1 MDIGISIVNR
11 VFKTYQGQVRIAE
24 LNSKNPV
31 KRPQGQRDLVSISSE
46 AKTALTKHAM
56 EHLLK
61 QLRASQAAKAEEV
74 PSENLEVETAPT
86 DKVEMEKMT
95 WLYLQNSQHKAYKIK
110 KPY

>member
-1 MDIGISIVNR
+1 MSIGISSVSR

-61 QLRASQAAKAEEV
+61 QLRASQSAKAEEV
-74 PSENLEVETAPT
+74 PSENLEVETAQI
-86 DKVEMEKMT
+86 DKVEMEKNGT
-95 WLYLQNSQHKAYKIK
+95 TVSAEISE
-110 KPY
+110 

>member
-1 MDIGISIVNR
+1 MDIGISIVSR

-61 QLRASQAAKAEEV
+61 QLRASQAAKTEEV
-74 PSENLEVETAPT
+74 LSENLEVETAQI
-86 DKVEMEKMT
+86 DKVEMEKNGT
-95 WLYLQNSQHKAYKIK
+95 TLSAEISE
-110 KPY
+110 

>member
-1 MDIGISIVNR
+1 MDIGISIVSR

-24 LNSKNPV
+24 LNSKNAV

-74 PSENLEVETAPT
+74 LSENLEVETAQI
-86 DKVEMEKMT
+86 DKVEMEKNGT
-95 WLYLQNSQHKAYKIK
+95 TVSAEISE
-110 KPY
+110 

>member
-1 MDIGISIVNR
+1 MDIGISIVSR

-74 PSENLEVETAPT
+74 PSENLEAETVQT
-86 DKVEMEKMT
+86 DKVEMEKNEMT
-95 WLYLQNSQHKAYKIK
+95 VSAELSE
-110 KPY
+110 

>member
-1 MDIGISIVNR
+1 MSIGISSVSR

-24 LNSKNPV
+24 LNSKNAV

-74 PSENLEVETAPT
+74 LSENLEVETAQI
-86 DKVEMEKMT
+86 DKVEMEKNGT
-95 WLYLQNSQHKAYKIK
+95 TVSAEISE
-110 KPY
+110 

>member
-1 MDIGISIVNR
+1 MDIGISIVSR

-61 QLRASQAAKAEEV
+61 QLRASQSAKAEEV
-74 PSENLEVETAPT
+74 PSENLEVETAQI
-86 DKVEMEKMT
+86 DKVEMEKNGT
-95 WLYLQNSQHKAYKIK
+95 TVSAEISE
-110 KPY
+110 

>member
-1 MDIGISIVNR
+1 MSIGISSVSR

-24 LNSKNPV
+24 LNSKNAV

-61 QLRASQAAKAEEV
+61 QLRASQSAKAEEV
-74 PSENLEVETAPT
+74 PSENLEVETAQI
-86 DKVEMEKMT
+86 DKIEMEKNGT
-95 WLYLQNSQHKAYKIK
+95 TVSAEISE
-110 KPY
+110 

>member
-1 MDIGISIVNR
+1 MSIGISSVSR

-74 PSENLEVETAPT
+74 LSENLEVETAQI
-86 DKVEMEKMT
+86 DKVEMEKNGT
-95 WLYLQNSQHKAYKIK
+95 TVSAEISE
-110 KPY
+110 

>member
-1 MDIGISIVNR
+1 MSIGISSVSR

-24 LNSKNPV
+24 LNSKNAV

-74 PSENLEVETAPT
+74 PSENLEVETAQI
-86 DKVEMEKMT
+86 DKVEMEKNGT
-95 WLYLQNSQHKAYKIK
+95 TVSAETSE
-110 KPY
+110 

>member
-1 MDIGISIVNR
+1 MDIGISIVSR

-74 PSENLEVETAPT
+74 LSENLEVETAQI
-86 DKVEMEKMT
+86 DKVEMEKNGT
-95 WLYLQNSQHKAYKIK
+95 TVSAEISE
-110 KPY
+110 

>member
-24 LNSKNPV
+24 LNSKNAV

-86 DKVEMEKMT
+86 DKVEMEKNGT
-95 WLYLQNSQHKAYKIK
+95 TVSAELSE
-110 KPY
+110 

>member
-1 MDIGISIVNR
+1 MDIGISTINR

-31 KRPQGQRDLVSISSE
+31 KRAQGQRDLVSISSE

-74 PSENLEVETAPT
+74 PAEEIPSKTLEVETVQI
-86 DKVEMEKMT
+86 DKVET
-95 WLYLQNSQHKAYKIK
+95 K
-110 KPY
+110 KNETTIASELSE

>member
-1 MDIGISIVNR
+1 MSIGISSVSRIFN
-11 VFKTYQGQVRIAE
+11 TYQGQVRIAE
-24 LNSKNPV
+24 LNSKNAV

-74 PSENLEVETAPT
+74 PSENLEVETVQT
-86 DKVEMEKMT
+86 DKVEMEKNEMT
-95 WLYLQNSQHKAYKIK
+95 VSAELSE
-110 KPY
+110 

>member
-1 MDIGISIVNR
+1 MSIGISSVSR

-61 QLRASQAAKAEEV
+61 QLRASHAAKAEEV
-74 PSENLEVETAPT
+74 PSENLEVETEQI
-86 DKVEMEKMT
+86 DKVEMEKNGT
-95 WLYLQNSQHKAYKIK
+95 TVSAETSE
-110 KPY
+110 

>member
-1 MDIGISIVNR
+1 MDIGISSINR

-31 KRPQGQRDLVSISSE
+31 KRAQGQRDLVSISSE

-61 QLRASQAAKAEEV
+61 QLRSSQAAKAEEV
-74 PSENLEVETAPT
+74 PSEEVPSENLEVETIQT
-86 DKVEMEKMT
+86 DKVETEK
-95 WLYLQNSQHKAYKIK
+95 HKTIVSAELSE
-110 KPY
+110 

>member
-1 MDIGISIVNR
+1 MSIGISSVSR

-24 LNSKNPV
+24 LNSKNAV

-74 PSENLEVETAPT
+74 LSEILEVETAQI
-86 DKVEMEKMT
+86 DKVEMEKNGT
-95 WLYLQNSQHKAYKIK
+95 TVSAEISE
-110 KPY
+110 

>member
-1 MDIGISIVNR
+1 MDIGISIVSR

-61 QLRASQAAKAEEV
+61 QLRASHAAKAEEV
-74 PSENLEVETAPT
+74 PSENLEVETAQI
-86 DKVEMEKMT
+86 DKVEMEKNGT
-95 WLYLQNSQHKAYKIK
+95 TLSAEISE
-110 KPY
+110 

>member
-1 MDIGISIVNR
+1 MSIGISSVSR

-24 LNSKNPV
+24 LNSKNAV

-61 QLRASQAAKAEEV
+61 QLRASQSAKAEEV
-74 PSENLEVETAPT
+74 PSENLEVETAQI
-86 DKVEMEKMT
+86 DKVEMEKNGT
-95 WLYLQNSQHKAYKIK
+95 TVSAEISE
-110 KPY
+110 

>member
-1 MDIGISIVNR
+1 MDIGISIVSR

-74 PSENLEVETAPT
+74 LSENLEVETAQI
-86 DKVEMEKMT
+86 DKVEMEKNGT
-95 WLYLQNSQHKAYKIK
+95 TLSAEISE
-110 KPY
+110 

>member
-1 MDIGISIVNR
+1 MDIGISIVSR

-61 QLRASQAAKAEEV
+61 QLRASQSAKAEEV
-74 PSENLEVETAPT
+74 PSENLEVETAQI
-86 DKVEMEKMT
+86 DKVEMEKNGT
-95 WLYLQNSQHKAYKIK
+95 TLSAEISE
-110 KPY
+110 

>member
-1 MDIGISIVNR
+1 MSIGISSVSR

-24 LNSKNPV
+24 LNSKNAV

-74 PSENLEVETAPT
+74 PSENLEVETAQI
-86 DKVEMEKMT
+86 DKVEMEKNGT
-95 WLYLQNSQHKAYKIK
+95 TVSAEISE
-110 KPY
+110 

>member
-1 MDIGISIVNR
+1 MSIGISSVSR

-24 LNSKNPV
+24 LNSKNAV

-61 QLRASQAAKAEEV
+61 QLRASKAAIAEEV
-74 PSENLEVETAPT
+74 LSENLEVETAQI
-86 DKVEMEKMT
+86 DKVEMEKNGT
-95 WLYLQNSQHKAYKIK
+95 TVSAEISE
-110 KPY
+110 

>member
-1 MDIGISIVNR
+1 MSIGISSISR

-24 LNSKNPV
+24 LNSKNAV

-61 QLRASQAAKAEEV
+61 QLRASQSAKAEEV
-74 PSENLEVETAPT
+74 PSENLEVETAQI
-86 DKVEMEKMT
+86 DKVEMEKNGT
-95 WLYLQNSQHKAYKIK
+95 TVSAEISE
-110 KPY
+110 

>member
-1 MDIGISIVNR
+1 MSIGISSVSR

-24 LNSKNPV
+24 LNSKNAV

-61 QLRASQAAKAEEV
+61 QLRASQAGKAEEV
-74 PSENLEVETAPT
+74 LSENLEVETAQI
-86 DKVEMEKMT
+86 DKIEMEKNGT
-95 WLYLQNSQHKAYKIK
+95 TVSAEISE
-110 KPY
+110 

>member
-1 MDIGISIVNR
+1 MDIGISIVSR

-61 QLRASQAAKAEEV
+61 QLRASQSAKAEEV
-74 PSENLEVETAPT
+74 PSENLEVETAQI
-86 DKVEMEKMT
+86 DKIEMEKNGT
-95 WLYLQNSQHKAYKIK
+95 TVSAEISE
-110 KPY
+110 

>member
-1 MDIGISIVNR
+1 MDIGVSIVSR

-74 PSENLEVETAPT
+74 LSENLEVETAQI
-86 DKVEMEKMT
+86 DKVEMEKNGT
-95 WLYLQNSQHKAYKIK
+95 TVSAEISE
-110 KPY
+110 

>member
-1 MDIGISIVNR
+1 MSIGISSVSR

-74 PSENLEVETAPT
+74 PSENLEVETAQI
-86 DKVEMEKMT
+86 DKVEMEKNGT
-95 WLYLQNSQHKAYKIK
+95 TVSAEISE
-110 KPY
+110 